1 MDFMNYII
9 DNCLIVVPALY
20 VVGVFLKGAQ
30 KIPDWIIPFVLLALG
45 VAACVVLS
53 MRPESG
59 MTWIDGAI
67 QGVLVT
73 GAAVLVN
80 QGIKQIARQD

>member
-1 MDFMNYII
+1 MDFINFVGENYLIIVPVLYII
-9 DNCLIVVPALY
+9 GMIIKTIPN
-20 VVGVFLKGAQ
+20 
-30 KIPDWIIPFVLLALG
+30 IPDWIIPFALLIIG
-45 VAACVVLS
+45 VTLCVGLAA
-53 MRPESG
+53 RPDSG

-80 QGIKQIARQD
+80 QGIKQAIKKD

>member
-1 MDFMNYII
+1 MDFLSYII
-9 DNCLIVVPALY
+9 NNCLIVVPALNII
-20 VVGVFLKGAQ
+20 GVFLKGAK
-30 KIPDWIIPFVLLALG
+30 KIPDWIIPFVLLVLG
-45 VAACVVLS
+45 IAACIVLS